1 MAYFFREIFYETVGT
16 LQRCTFF
23 AVDGPRCMQIFLAH
37 AMTCILAIFMAI
49 FCMHEIG
56 PKKPFSG
63 HIAGFFI
70 DALKILSIRA
80 IRPNEMVRHDHT
92 LKHPKCNY
100 IFVQFLRLKSILD
113 LRNYF

>member
-70 DALKILSIRA
+70 DALEI
-80 IRPNEMVRHDHT
+80 
-92 LKHPKCNY
+92 
-100 IFVQFLRLKSILD
+100 LRLSYLRKFTLVLVKKTYNRKGKYNYRLD
-113 LRNYF
+113 QVFLQ